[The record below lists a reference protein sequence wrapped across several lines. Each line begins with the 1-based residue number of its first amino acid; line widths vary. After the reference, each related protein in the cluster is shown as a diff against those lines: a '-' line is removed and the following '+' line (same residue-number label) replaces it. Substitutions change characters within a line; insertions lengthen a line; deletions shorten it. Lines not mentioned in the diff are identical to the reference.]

1 MWVWLSSNDNVWL
14 ISEDI
19 NKHQKNE
26 KTLIT
31 SVVGCSGKKKKME
44 ATTSTLMVMLTNDGG
59 GNISDES
66 NNN

>member
-19 NKHQKNE
+19 NKHQKSE

-31 SVVGCSGKKKKME
+31 SVVGCSGKKRME